1 MKMPKDL
8 LGSYLFFLLVAYA
21 NANDF
26 TWFIGG
32 PDHPNSSAN
41 VAECGQ
47 TAETPCTNLSVVLAV
62 SEVFDVNGTNCALST
77 DEGNRTSTTVIFLSG
92 THVVPTLCLFNWSNV
107 YVQGEDDVSIV
118 PEKIGDYGLF
128 TFYNSSNITI
138 VNLNFVVNISGRAAL
153 LFENNTDVTIL
164 NCMYSLLEK
173 SSRGIIFKQP
183 QGKVVVKG
191 CTFRGGLSR
200 GVLSPVGS
208 RGLYVICGEGSSNFT
223 IEDCNFKHFYAD
235 TAPNQESFYSASG
248 VGQGLVLLFNEVSTR
263 HHVEVSGCL
272 FTDNSVHSGSTLLII
287 FDSTSQQNSVL
298 ISESQFIRNL
308 NLYGTVGIF
317 YWRLPANN
325 SVTIRDST
333 FISNTAHLEGGGI
346 FAAFLSQHVTNL
358 LIIDNC
364 TFENNKANEGAAL
377 VLFNSPTWFNQTAGI
392 RNELV
397 SVNIRGCTFTNNT
410 AVGSSF
416 VNVGTEGIIDALRI
430 KLFFTNSKYV

>member
-1 MKMPKDL
+1 M
-8 LGSYLFFLLVAYA
+8 
-21 NANDF
+21 
-26 TWFIGG
+26 
-32 PDHPNSSAN
+32 
-41 VAECGQ
+41 
-47 TAETPCTNLSVVLAV
+47 
-62 SEVFDVNGTNCALST
+62 
-77 DEGNRTSTTVIFLSG
+77 
-92 THVVPTLCLFNWSNV
+92 
-107 YVQGEDDVSIV
+107 
-118 PEKIGDYGLF
+118 
-128 TFYNSSNITI
+128 
-138 VNLNFVVNISGRAAL
+138 
-153 LFENNTDVTIL
+153 FENNTDVTIL

-183 QGKVVVKG
+183 QGKVVIKG

-200 GVLSPVGS
+200 GELSPVGS
-208 RGLYVICGEGSSNFT
+208 RGLYVICGEGLSDFT

-235 TAPNQESFYSASG
+235 TVPNQESFYSASG
-248 VGQGLVLLFNEVSTR
+248 VGQGLALLFNEVSTR

-272 FTDNSVHSGSTLLII
+272 FTDNSVHSGSTFLII

-298 ISESQFIRNL
+298 VSRSQFIRNV
-308 NLYGTVGIF
+308 NLYGTVGVF

-325 SVTIRDST
+325 SVTIRDSI

-377 VLFNSPTWFNQTAGI
+377 VLFNSSTWFNQTAGI

-397 SVNIRGCTFTNNT
+397 SVSIRGCTFTNNT
-410 AVGSSF
+410 ALSSSF

-430 KLFFTNSKYV
+430 RLFFINSKYV